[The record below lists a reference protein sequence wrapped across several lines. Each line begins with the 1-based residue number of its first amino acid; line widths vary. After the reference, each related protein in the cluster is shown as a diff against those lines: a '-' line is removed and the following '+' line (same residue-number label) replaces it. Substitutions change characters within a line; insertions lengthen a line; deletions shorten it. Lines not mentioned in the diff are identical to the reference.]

1 MYMRYYIIIKTLE
14 VFYMKEKKSNN
25 SENKD
30 NNSES
35 GCGCGLH

>member
-1 MYMRYYIIIKTLE
+1 MHMRHYIIIKTLE
-14 VFYMKEKKSNN
+14 VFYMKEKKSKN

-30 NNSES
+30 NKSES